1 MGEFIAELVRKE
13 FESRVEVLKSL
24 AANLIVTGP
33 VSTEEEARQSIQ
45 AHSEKNPDLLLIIP
59 LRGLSAEAIEALTP
73 GQGKGIQHIINTEKA
88 SGLFLARLYSV
99 TFLGI
104 AMAALLGAD
113 TLAGEINSG
122 TIQVI
127 VTKPI
132 RLSDVVFGKWR
143 GFARLL
149 GLYLL
154 LLAGG
159 TTLSNLLQSGYVA
172 PHLFAGLA
180 LIYLESLLVMT
191 IAMACSSRFSAL
203 ATGGVVFGL
212 YGLAFLGC
220 WIEQIGAVL
229 NSQTAVK
236 VGILTSLIIPS
247 ESLWRRAAYEMRSL
261 LSGLMGISPF
271 GSISIPS
278 LFTVAYAVVYLLA
291 ILALTVLVFQKR
303 DL

>member
-1 MGEFIAELVRKE
+1 MNPIFILARMTFVQAIRRKI
-13 FESRVEVLKSL
+13 VL
-24 AANLIVTGP
+24 TG
-33 VSTEEEARQSIQ
+33 
-45 AHSEKNPDLLLIIP
+45 LLLGLCFLVIFSIGFHMINTSSIGAIP
-59 LRGLSAEAIEALTP
+59 SDAGE
-73 GQGKGIQHIINTEKA
+73 GVQNIINTEKS
-88 SGLFLARLYSV
+88 SGIFLAGLYAV

-132 RLSDVVFGKWR
+132 RRSDVVFGKWL
-143 GFARLL
+143 GFAGLL

-154 LLAGG
+154 LLMGG
-159 TTLSNLLQSGYVA
+159 TTLSILVQSGYVA
-172 PHLFAGLA
+172 PHLAVGLV
-180 LIYLESLLVMT
+180 LIYLESLLIMT
-191 IAMACSSRFSAL
+191 LAMLFSSRFSAL

-212 YGLAFLGC
+212 YGLAFIGG

-229 NSQTAVK
+229 NSQTAVQ
-236 VGILTSLIIPS
+236 VGIFTSLIIPS
-247 ESLWRRAAYEMRSL
+247 ESLWRRAAFEMQSP

-271 GSISIPS
+271 GASSVPS
-278 LFTVAYAVVYLLA
+278 LLMVAYAAVYLLA
-291 ILALTVLVFQKR
+291 VLALTVRVFQKR